1 MRIHHRWHWT
11 FVLGLAMAFPAASSA
26 GPELYSI
33 EPESGPAG
41 TPIAMKGKGL
51 ATTGRVAFAIGR
63 TIKLARFKVV
73 SDQEVRVLAP
83 ECYRPGAAATVAIFT
98 EQGVAVAMPATVQTI
113 RSPIQGTNVAESGE
127 SFYHV
132 LGGGILN
139 TAGGVAVIEKGGV
152 VVQSNEPAMQF
163 VKSGGTLLEFHNANG
178 LVFYEQAAQLG
189 PGVVKRNQ
197 PAPVTLVRIP
207 EITACPGIGPF
218 RFQAPLAPDLS
229 DAPAVPPLIRGF
241 LRACGPTRRDHHAH
255 RQGVRSNKRGPLPR
269 PKRRLTRGR
278 VPHRLGSRAQGGSSG
293 GGSHDHAAAPD
304 RRNHPGTG
312 GHRPAEP
319 DNSPD
324 RPCPLSA
331 RCGEGAPCP
340 LLDRFRRN
348 GQFHGQPIGLRFPR
362 RTGDAGRS
370 EPPVLRS
377 ARRAARRFGRKSKR
391 RLFEPGAILPDRFK
405 RAPIGQPVPVI
416 VPSPVD
422 QTFVIV
428 RAPDVR
434 R

>member
-11 FVLGLAMAFPAASSA
+11 FVLALAMAFPAASSA

-41 TPIAMKGKGL
+41 TPIQLKGKGL

-73 SDQEVRVLAP
+73 SDQEVRVIAP

-98 EQGVAVAMPATVQTI
+98 EHGVAVAMPATVQTI

-139 TAGGVAVIEKGGV
+139 NAGGVAVIEKGGV

-197 PAPVTLVRIP
+197 PAPVTLVRLP

-229 DAPAVPPLIRGF
+229 DVPAVPPLIRAFSARAARPGELITLTGKGF
-241 LRACGPTRRDHHAH
+241 ARTNE
-255 RQGVRSNKRGPLPR
+255 VRFLGQNG
-269 PKRRLTRGR
+269 
-278 VPHRLGSRAQGGSSG
+278 GSRAAGFRIVSDRELRVEVPEAEATTTPQLLTVETTQGLAVTVPRNQTIRPTALALFRRGAARVRPALFWIGSGEMVNSTASQLVFVSPGGLVTQAEANRQYFVQHDGRLGDSG
-293 GGSHDHAAAPD
+293 GNP
-304 RRNHPGTG
+304 
-312 GHRPAEP
+312 
-319 DNSPD
+319 
-324 RPCPLSA
+324 SA
-331 RCGEGAPCP
+331 V
-340 LLDRFRRN
+340 F
-348 GQFHGQPIGLRFPR
+348 
-362 RTGDAGRS
+362 
-370 EPPVLRS
+370 
-377 ARRAARRFGRKSKR
+377 
-391 RLFEPGAILPDRFK
+391 FEPGAILPDRFK